1 MTTETNT
8 IEGEVLDAMPAAQPA
23 QSTALTHATNPF
35 QQMAVIAMEKGAMDQ
50 FEKLLD
56 LQLKWDAEQ
65 ARKAFVAAM
74 ASFKAEP
81 IDIRKTKAVGYST
94 SDGGFVG
101 YKHATLADVVDG
113 VVAALGKHGL
123 SHRWDVKQE
132 AGQITVACIVAHR
145 DGHSESVEMFAAPDN
160 SGKKNAIQQVAS
172 TVAYLQRYT
181 LMSATGVAAKDMDDD
196 AIMGGAPQVEFITD
210 EQVAILRDLIDA
222 YVVNEGKF
230 MDWLRGACRN
240 QQIQALEE
248 VPADCYNRIH
258 DQLGRI
264 RKQKVAE
271 GKAPAAEGSTNG

>member
-1 MTTETNT
+1 MNTETT
-8 IEGEVLDAMPAAQPA
+8 PIDGEVLDSMPAAQPV
-23 QSTALTHATNPF
+23 QPTSTALAPASNPF
-35 QQMAVIAMEKGAMDQ
+35 QQMAVVAMEKGAMDQ

-113 VVAALGKHGL
+113 VVSALGKHGL

-132 AGQITVACIVAHR
+132 SGQITVVCIVAHR

-181 LMSATGVAAKDMDDD
+181 LMSATGVAARDMDDD
-196 AIMGGAPQVEFITD
+196 GVAGGAPADQPPPELITADQVK
-210 EQVAILRDLIDA
+210 ILSDLIEA
-222 YVVNEGKF
+222 YVPRPDKF
-230 MDWLRGACRN
+230 MDWIRSAKDMAHV
-240 QQIQALEE
+240 QKLED
-248 VPADCYNRIH
+248 VPAYRFETIH
-258 DQLGRI
+258 TQLASI
-264 RKQKVAE
+264 RKQRNKDE
-271 GKAPAAEGSTNG
+271 SNG

>member
-1 MTTETNT
+1 MNT
-8 IEGEVLDAMPAAQPA
+8 AANPVEGEVLDSMPAAQPA
-23 QSTALTHATNPF
+23 QNTALAHSTNPF
-35 QQMAVIAMEKGAMDQ
+35 QQMAVIAMQKGAMDQ

-123 SHRWDVKQE
+123 SHRWDVRQE

-196 AIMGGAPQVEFITD
+196 AVTGGAPAPAETITE
-210 EQVAILRDLIDA
+210 EQVQILSDLIES
-222 YVVNEGKF
+222 YVTRPDKF
-230 MDWLRGACRN
+230 MDWIRSANDMKHVQELS
-240 QQIQALEE
+240 Q
-248 VPADCYNRIH
+248 VPAHRFETIQN
-258 DQLGRI
+258 QLAAI
-264 RKQKVAE
+264 RKQRANE
-271 GKAPAAEGSTNG
+271 NG

>member
-1 MTTETNT
+1 MNT
-8 IEGEVLDAMPAAQPA
+8 PTPIDGEVLDSMPAPQTHTG
-23 QSTALTHATNPF
+23 TALARNADPYME
-35 QQMAVIAMEKGAMDQ
+35 MAHMAMSQGKVSEMRELLAMKK
-50 FEKLLD
+50 E
-56 LQLKWDAEQ
+56 WDAEQ

-74 ASFKAEP
+74 AAFKAEP

-101 YKHATLADVVDG
+101 YKHATLADVADG

-196 AIMGGAPQVEFITD
+196 GITGGAPQVEFITD

-240 QQIQALEE
+240 PQIQALEE

-264 RKQKVAE
+264 RKQKQENESA
-271 GKAPAAEGSTNG
+271 K